1 MCKAMH
7 QVWTVDQ
14 DVFNFSF
21 KFRNAM
27 NIVSK
32 NVYNVSTLTVSLKR
46 KATNQN
52 IVWELKMTTFL

>member
-32 NVYNVSTLTVSLKR
+32 NVYNASTLTVSL
-46 KATNQN
+46 N
-52 IVWELKMTTFL
+52 ELPPIKTLFES